1 MKLLIASR
9 IEDIDLLKGMLER
22 EGIAS
27 EITNDSVPLP
37 GAVFYPELWV
47 VNDADFPSAAAILDA
62 FRKSPPPHLG
72 PWTCLSCGEVLEG
85 QFVSCWKCG
94 ANRPDS
100 TRLVAAETT
109 SPNVQQMHRSQTM
122 DIIAYAVTALI
133 AFTVSVAS
141 LVRIAR
147 GEQSFTLLPSKTSG
161 WQISVNNLV
170 LLVIF
175 GLFGLMLAWKT
186 YTLLREERKWRNSQ

>member
-1 MKLLIASR
+1 MKLLLASR
-9 IEDIDLLKGMLER
+9 VEDIDLLKSMLER

-47 VNDADFPSAAAILDA
+47 VNDADFPSAAAILEA
-62 FRKSPPPHLG
+62 FRKSPPPHFG

-100 TRLVAAETT
+100 TRVVAVETT
-109 SPNVQQMHRSQTM
+109 SPTVQPMHRSQKM

-133 AFTVSVAS
+133 AIAMSGFSLLRITRGDSAVTMFAS
-141 LVRIAR
+141 K
-147 GEQSFTLLPSKTSG
+147 SSG
-161 WQISVNNLV
+161 WHSTTSNLV
-170 LLVIF
+170 LVVIF
-175 GLFGLMLAWKT
+175 GLCGLMLGWKAFS
-186 YTLLREERKWRNSQ
+186 LWREERKWRSSQ